1 MSDEDAYAEMGA
13 DDLRDALRQKESNL
27 STELKIQKKKSE
39 KSKKIF

>member
-27 STELKIQKKKSE
+27 STQIENR
-39 KSKKIF
+39 KKI